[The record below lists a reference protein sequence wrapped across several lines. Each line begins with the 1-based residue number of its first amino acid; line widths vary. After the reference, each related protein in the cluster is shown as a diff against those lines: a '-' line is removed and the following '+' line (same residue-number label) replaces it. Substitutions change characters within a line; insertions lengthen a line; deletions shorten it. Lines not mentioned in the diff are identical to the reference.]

1 MLTGHR
7 RIRFDRTEQAKTI
20 LDKGPPMVINVEHL
34 STPDYDADDSILN
47 ATSQEIM
54 NTMRD
59 VLQSNEILHGPVQ
72 DFLRRR
78 LEGADPPR
86 LADFAAS
93 LTSAKPKELQ
103 NVMNTLDVQE
113 RLDLSL
119 VLLKTE
125 VERSNLRKQI
135 RENVEKKISETQ
147 RKYMLQEQLKE
158 IKNELGLQ
166 KDDKETLL
174 TKFNARLNEEGIVVP
189 KEAQQVI
196 DEEM

>member
-1 MLTGHR
+1 
-7 RIRFDRTEQAKTI
+7 
-20 LDKGPPMVINVEHL
+20 MVINVEHL